1 MSPLHTFLFDREALD
16 MDLYCDDYNVLPRS
30 QVKGLR
36 LRVIQATEAQTELRR
51 SWSSRSTGRG
61 PRLRASL
68 YRLSRSPRPQK
79 PPP

>member
-1 MSPLHTFLFDREALD
+1 
-16 MDLYCDDYNVLPRS
+16 MDLYCDDYNVLPLS

-36 LRVIQATEAQTELRR
+36 LGVIQATEAQTELRR

-68 YRLSRSPRPQK
+68 YRLSRSPRP
-79 PPP
+79 